1 MIYNRLARQARIM
14 FIKMKNEL
22 RLSKTMN
29 FGTRNCVV
37 LICTLN
43 LKYLNGMLNL
53 QACGLSATVLGSY
66 LTQSRNMLKGDKKC
80 GYTRM

>member
-43 LKYLNGMLNL
+43 MYK
-53 QACGLSATVLGSY
+53 QAATTVLGSY
-66 LTQSRNMLKGDKKC
+66 LTQSKNMLKGKKIAVIH
-80 GYTRM
+80 